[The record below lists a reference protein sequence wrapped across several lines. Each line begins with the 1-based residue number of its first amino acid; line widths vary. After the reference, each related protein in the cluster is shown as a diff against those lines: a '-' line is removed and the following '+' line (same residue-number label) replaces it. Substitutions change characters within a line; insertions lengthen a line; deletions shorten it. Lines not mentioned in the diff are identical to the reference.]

1 MAQEIERKFLVAGE
15 FIELARSSMHMVQG
29 YIATGHRTVRVRIG
43 DNRAWLTIKGPSI
56 DGGLSRFEWE
66 KEIEAAEA
74 FELLRLREGAAI
86 EKRRYFI
93 DYEGHTFEVD
103 VFEGENAGLVMA
115 EVELNSVDEE
125 FARPEWLG
133 KEVTGIRRY
142 YNSHLRAHPY
152 SQWSDEE
159 RAGQ

>member
-115 EVELNSVDEE
+115 EVELRSTDEK

-159 RAGQ
+159 RAGL